1 MFLLQGKYVL
11 SQAMDSPSR
20 SAVESMRRKLAF
32 VTNVLYG
39 ANRSLLGGSYRCRTC
54 RKRKIRCSGE
64 QPVCKTC
71 LDYKHVCLG
80 YSEPSTHVRTHSENA
95 SQTSSLTPLPS
106 ARERTNSRTVKS
118 QSPDGAS
125 QYKQSAGG
133 GRDQN
138 VDHTSSQDALVS
150 RETPSSNI
158 RESEQHTTGASP
170 ESSRTSLSS
179 SHRTHVPYFRY
190 FGPTAIVP
198 GFKQMVVQVRGSR
211 KSNTS
216 LSSGMRPIHFVLMTS
231 CGCCFCLLLTV
242 RAISQSPFRL
252 FEVQNLQTWASVI

>member
-1 MFLLQGKYVL
+1 M
-11 SQAMDSPSR
+11 SHSSP
-20 SAVESMRRKLAF
+20 VK
-32 VTNVLYG
+32 T
-39 ANRSLLGGSYRCRTC
+39 GGSNVPPARQIRFVSSDGQPQPKRRRVNAACRTC

-170 ESSRTSLSS
+170 ESSTF
-179 SHRTHVPYFRY
+179 Y
-190 FGPTAIVP
+190 
-198 GFKQMVVQVRGSR
+198 
-211 KSNTS
+211 
-216 LSSGMRPIHFVLMTS
+216 
-231 CGCCFCLLLTV
+231 
-242 RAISQSPFRL
+242 
-252 FEVQNLQTWASVI
+252 

>member
-32 VTNVLYG
+32 VTHVLYG
-39 ANRSLLGGSYRCRTC
+39 ADGNLGGLYRCRTC

-64 QPVCKTC
+64 QPGEKLTPLLYFSMVLLITCSLVCKTC

-80 YSEPSTHVRTHSENA
+80 YSEPPTHVRTHSGNA
-95 SQTSSLTPLPS
+95 SQTPSLAPLLS
-106 ARERTNSRTVKS
+106 ASERTDRRTVKS

-125 QYKQSAGG
+125 QYKQTVGSG
-133 GRDQN
+133 
-138 VDHTSSQDALVS
+138 VDGPADHLSSQDALVS

-170 ESSRTSLSS
+170 ESSMLYWRNLITIGITGWVD
-179 SHRTHVPYFRY
+179 SHYSVKV
-190 FGPTAIVP
+190 GPP
-198 GFKQMVVQVRGSR
+198 
-211 KSNTS
+211 
-216 LSSGMRPIHFVLMTS
+216 
-231 CGCCFCLLLTV
+231 
-242 RAISQSPFRL
+242 
-252 FEVQNLQTWASVI
+252 

>member
-1 MFLLQGKYVL
+1 MFLLQDKYVL

-64 QPVCKTC
+64 QPGEKLTPHLYLSMLLLITCPLVCKTC

-138 VDHTSSQDALVS
+138 ADHTSSQDALVS

-170 ESSRTSLSS
+170 ESSTF
-179 SHRTHVPYFRY
+179 Y
-190 FGPTAIVP
+190 
-198 GFKQMVVQVRGSR
+198 
-211 KSNTS
+211 
-216 LSSGMRPIHFVLMTS
+216 
-231 CGCCFCLLLTV
+231 
-242 RAISQSPFRL
+242 
-252 FEVQNLQTWASVI
+252 